1 MSAMAISLAVFA
13 VVVGA
18 TAFGVFLNRVLPAHH
33 LSKESKEII
42 HLGIGVIVT
51 LTALV
56 LGLLVASAKES
67 FDAKSEEIRQS
78 SVKVILVDRNLRQI
92 GPEAKGARDLLRRWV
107 DDNAEAIWAPE
118 GRRISIEQGNAE
130 WRAFDDKL
138 RELAPADDTG
148 ARRCSAKTLGLADEL
163 TQTRWLLIEQEAS
176 TIQTPFLLVVV
187 LWLGIIFA
195 SFGLFAPRNATVY
208 AVICLVRAFAVDRRL
223 SHPRARSAVRRNHS
237 HLRRAVPPRAGD
249 PPLGTRDLDRRPAQ
263 SGPVESRSNARRPPP
278 RCASSWSKTTP

>member
-1 MSAMAISLAVFA
+1 M
-13 VVVGA
+13 
-18 TAFGVFLNRVLPAHH
+18 
-33 LSKESKEII
+33 
-42 HLGIGVIVT
+42 IVT

-67 FDAKSEEIRQS
+67 FDVKSDEIRQS
-78 SVKVILVDRNLRQI
+78 SVKVILIDRNLRQL

-107 DDNAEAIWAPE
+107 DDNAKTIWAPE
-118 GRRISIEQGNAE
+118 ARRASTEQGSAE

-148 ARRCSAKTLGLADEL
+148 RALLTKTLGLAEDL
-163 TQTRWLLIEQEAS
+163 AQTRLLLTEQEGS

-208 AVICLVRAFAVDRRL
+208 AVIALSALSLSTAIFLILELDQPFVGTIRMSDAPYHVLVREIGR
-223 SHPRARSAVRRNHS
+223 
-237 HLRRAVPPRAGD
+237 
-249 PPLGTRDLDRRPAQ
+249 
-263 SGPVESRSNARRPPP
+263 
-278 RCASSWSKTTP
+278 